1 MIFFVFCYFERFFF
15 EISIQIFQI
24 TEWSEVDKL
33 KSLVKIQT
41 VYFERNP
48 IHKETS
54 YRTKLKLA
62 LPTLIQID
70 ATPCRWDIIYN
81 FCHHHLVPFNRS
93 MPPQKMFGIIR
104 GFLSD
109 RFLVEHGGY
118 KSDLFGNESC
128 KVMLKCIYDEHTR
141 VRLQNL
147 IHSC

>member
-1 MIFFVFCYFERFFF
+1 MTFVIPTEFFCFVFLNRQIEGKKNFERFFF

-70 ATPCRWDIIYN
+70 ATPCR
-81 FCHHHLVPFNRS
+81 
-93 MPPQKMFGIIR
+93 
-104 GFLSD
+104 
-109 RFLVEHGGY
+109 
-118 KSDLFGNESC
+118 
-128 KVMLKCIYDEHTR
+128 
-141 VRLQNL
+141 
-147 IHSC
+147 